1 MRRAISVGAGL
12 VLIVIAFVAAAQVAD
27 TREGLIAEII
37 TLLAGL
43 AGVGLLLYGLIPK
56 RNPAKV
62 PPPQVTRP
70 ASAPKTRS
78 GNDLVLGAGGL
89 VVGAILLAGL
99 AASGGVLWAAIGA
112 ALLLPMLAASVYLL
126 LAFARAPQRDWT
138 IDLRRLFQPRAK
150 D

>member
-12 VLIVIAFVAAAQVAD
+12 VLIAIAFIAAAQVAD

-56 RNPAKV
+56 RSPGRA
-62 PPPQVTRP
+62 PGPRVTQ
-70 ASAPKTRS
+70 ASMAPKTRS
-78 GNDLVLGAGGL
+78 GNDVVLGAGGL
-89 VVGAILLAGL
+89 TVGAILLGGL
-99 AASGGVLWAAIGA
+99 AASGGLLWAAIGA

-138 IDLRRLFQPRAK
+138 IDLRRLFGPRAK